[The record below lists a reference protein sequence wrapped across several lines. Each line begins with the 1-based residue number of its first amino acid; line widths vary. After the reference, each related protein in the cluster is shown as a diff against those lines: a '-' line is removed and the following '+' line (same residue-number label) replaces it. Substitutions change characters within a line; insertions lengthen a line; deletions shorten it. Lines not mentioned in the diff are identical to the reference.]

1 MGKKKVAP
9 PSNLLDLGADD
20 DESGGPAK
28 KVRARRDS
36 KSEAADQKK
45 RKKAARK
52 RRMTKLMSKDG
63 AGVKG
68 ARAAKPGLETFG
80 ESDGGSDSGGSSPST
95 PTTRSKLPAISG
107 ARAAARAAA
116 ELEAEAEAE
125 LEARIKAKVAAALE
139 AEDGP
144 AKSAKPRLVRP
155 SIAGRARRGS
165 MLALRLSSPQRQMEA
180 PSPKRTGSELKEFM
194 AKVVTAGGLS
204 HVTQAEAFEY
214 HEIFDII
221 DLDHGGTI
229 DRHELE
235 ELLDLLS
242 MDHTQAELDQLLEQ
256 AGTNEDGEVPFQ
268 NFLKAVTCKPS
279 RRYNRKM
286 VLDAFKEFEVENLAG
301 YIHTGDMA
309 QQLHEVT
316 GKSKARCAELLHSMG
331 GGNEEFV
338 HYSAFVNLCLQ
349 EQSVSAMLGV
359 AELLTTF

>member
-1 MGKKKVAP
+1 MGKKHAP
-9 PSNLLDLGADD
+9 PSSLLDLGGD

-36 KSEAADQKK
+36 KVEKSEQEK

-68 ARAAKPGLETFG
+68 ARAAKPGLEAFD
-80 ESDGGSDSGGSSPST
+80 ESDGGASDSGGSSPST
-95 PTTRSKLPAISG
+95 PTTRSTLPAIG
-107 ARAAARAAA
+107 DARAAARAAA
-116 ELEAEAEAE
+116 EAEAEAEAE
-125 LEARIKAKVAAALE
+125 LEARIKSKVAAALD

-144 AKSAKPRLVRP
+144 KRLAKPQMM
-155 SIAGRARRGS
+155 SSTTGRARRGS
-165 MLALRLSSPQRQMEA
+165 MLALKLSSPQRQTA
-180 PSPKRTGSELKEFM
+180 VQSPKRTGSELKEFM
-194 AKVVTAGGLS
+194 GKVVATGELS

-242 MDHTQAELDQLLEQ
+242 MDHTQAELDQLMEQ
-256 AGTNEDGEVPFQ
+256 AGTNEDDEVPFQ

-279 RRYNRKM
+279 QRYNRKM
-286 VLDAFKEFEVENLAG
+286 VLDAFQEFEVENLAG

-309 QQLHEVT
+309 QKLHEVT
-316 GKSKARCAELLHSMG
+316 GKSKARCTELLHSMG

-349 EQSVSAMLGV
+349 EQSVSAMMGV
-359 AELLTTF
+359 ADVLTTF